1 MKYFLIGLLIG
12 IGKIIPGVSGSI
24 IAIRF
29 NVYERIINSVLY
41 YFKDIKKNTIFL
53 FSIFSGVLI
62 AIILLSKIILFFYTD
77 YHYITIIIFAIL
89 IISGLK
95 DIIKEC
101 NNYYLSIASFI
112 LSIILIKIPFTC
124 NINYFIMGI
133 IESISMII
141 PGISG
146 TAIFISLGVYEK
158 MLNLFINYN
167 FYNIIVFLLGFLITS
182 FILLKIV
189 SYLFFKYKKETYS
202 IILGFLFASIILMF
216 I

>member
-1 MKYFLIGLLIG
+1 MKYLFIGLLIG

-29 NVYERIINSVLY
+29 NVYERIINSLLK
-41 YFKDIKKNTIFL
+41 YFQDIKKNTIFL

-62 AIILLSKIILFFYTD
+62 AIILLSKLILFFYTD